1 MSLALE
7 VIDFV
12 TGMVPG
18 AIVTHTDGDTGQTI
32 TLAGATVTIADN
44 GKVQYTGQDGPSPWQ
59 DGGGEV
65 RIGMTL
71 IDQACLDNNLT
82 WGQRVAALAGPNTVW
97 GVATHG
103 CGIHTRRGVVRVVVV
118 DGGAFI
124 TPGMEY
130 WRDPEFTVIRPG
142 RRPKSFNDPV
152 RAIWT
157 AARECDD

>member
-32 TLAGATVTIADN
+32 TLAGATVWEDAT
-44 GKVQYTGQDGPSPWQ
+44 DGC
-59 DGGGEV
+59 V
-65 RIGMTL
+65 
-71 IDQACLDNNLT
+71 
-82 WGQRVAALAGPNTVW
+82 
-97 GVATHG
+97 
-103 CGIHTRRGVVRVVVV
+103 IHTRRGEVRLVVD